1 MNINLNLGNLGLG
14 NLNTIVDNYY
24 RQNPEAAASS
34 GYTPPSRPI
43 VAPAPVAP
51 VAPKPTP
58 VAPKPTPVAPQ
69 PTPVAP
75 QPVVTPAPVAPAPP
89 TSAREEYLN
98 TLEQGADYNAINDVD
113 EVDDFYDNAFQDSFL
128 DPNVAF
134 GLEIGGEGG
143 GGSYMQP
150 EQLHSFTQVS
160 KDQYLAQGAPEYL
173 ATWDGRPAEDS
184 GTTAYRQIAI
194 TDAESTR
201 EAVSNYYGYD
211 VQASG
216 KESNIADFGGNYRE
230 HTNASQEK
238 ISEFQSLIQP
248 VMKEQVSYLQATE
261 GLSYQ
266 DALVEAYNRDP
277 MVQALYAKYDVT
289 PFRQTKDGS
298 TYLYDPFTFG
308 EIRTKEVKDTGLQDG
323 LKALA
328 IMGLTMGAGSALG
341 GFLATSTS
349 LSAPVANAV
358 GAAVASGTSTLA
370 QGGDLGDIA
379 TSAILAGAGGYG
391 KGLEQVAE
399 ATTAIASQT
408 GSLTAQADQA
418 WQAVDRFNNVVRNTE
433 FAVNVAKGDY
443 LGGIVGRYGRGV
455 TEKALDSL
463 GLDSA
468 TLKNSYGIQQNDMVE
483 GLVKMQSSLA
493 KGKSFEES
501 LQKGFQK
508 YLTEGGTL
516 GLDIDTPEFIE
527 KIGDVVKVAG
537 SAFDDYVL
545 QPIKEA
551 LPDSFVD
558 VDIDLPSVNVP
569 SAAALEDAI
578 KAGGSA
584 TEDVVRAAASVV
596 DQPIQRA
603 GDVIAAGGQAVK
615 EASEEVYENI
625 PSVPTPEFEPFEGLG
640 TDLNLNID
648 GPDLS
653 SIDVDVPSVRFEL
666 PKLKGLEIG
675 EVTDSLFGDY
685 TKKYTEQELLQRRK
699 FRGYAAP
706 QGMFK
711 V

>member
-43 VAPAPVAP
+43 VAPAPVA
-51 VAPKPTP
+51 
-58 VAPKPTPVAPQ
+58 PVAPQ

-134 GLEIGGEGG
+134 GLEIGGEDG

-150 EQLHSFTQVS
+150 EQIQSFTQVS

-238 ISEFQSLIQP
+238 ISEFQSIIQP
-248 VMKEQVSYLQATE
+248 VLKEQVSYLQATE

-266 DALVEAYNRDP
+266 DALVEAYSRDP

-341 GFLATSTS
+341 GYLATSTS

-379 TSAILAGAGGYG
+379 TSAILAGAGGYA

-443 LGGIVGRYGRGV
+443 LGGIVGRFGRGV

-558 VDIDLPSVNVP
+558 VDIDLPSANVP

-578 KAGGSA
+578 RAGGSA
-584 TEDVVRAAASVV
+584 TEDVVRAGAAVV

-603 GDVIAAGGQAVK
+603 GGVIAAGGQAVK
-615 EASEEVYENI
+615 EGFEEVYENI
-625 PSVPTPEFEPFEGLG
+625 PVPEFEPFEGLG

>member
-1 MNINLNLGNLGLG
+1 MNINLNLGNLGL
-14 NLNTIVDNYY
+14 DNIDEVVAKYY
-24 RQNPEAAASS
+24 AENPEAAVSS
-34 GYTPPSRPI
+34 GYTPPPSK
-43 VAPAPVAP
+43 PVAP
-51 VAPKPTP
+51 RPTTIAPRPTP
-58 VAPKPTPVAPQ
+58 VAPTPTD
-69 PTPVAP
+69 
-75 QPVVTPAPVAPAPP
+75 APAPTGDTFGFTGAP
-89 TSAREEYLN
+89 ARQAYLDV
-98 TLEQGADYNAINDVD
+98 LEQGADYASINDVD
-113 EVDDFYDNAFQDSFL
+113 RVDDFYDNAFQSAFL

-134 GLEIGGEGG
+134 GLEIGGEDG

-150 EQLHSFTQVS
+150 EQIQSFTQVS

-194 TDAESTR
+194 TNAESTR

-216 KESNIADFGGNYRE
+216 KESNIADFGGTYSE

-463 GLDSA
+463 GLDPA
-468 TLKNSYGIQQNDMVE
+468 TLKDSYGIQQDDMVE

-508 YLTEGGTL
+508 YLTEGGSL

-584 TEDVVRAAASVV
+584 TEDVVRAGAAVV

-615 EASEEVYENI
+615 EASEALYENI
-625 PSVPTPEFEPFEGLG
+625 PSVPTPEFEPFGDLG
-640 TDLNLNID
+640 TDLNFNVD

-653 SIDVDVPSVRFEL
+653 SIDVDLPSVRFEL
-666 PKLKGLEIG
+666 PKLKGLGAG

-685 TKKYTEQELLQRRK
+685 TKKYTEQGLLQRRK
-699 FRGYAAP
+699 FRGYTAP

>member
-1 MNINLNLGNLGLG
+1 MNINLDLSNIGNINDL
-14 NLNTIVDNYY
+14 VDKYY
-24 RQNPEAAASS
+24 QENPEEAASS
-34 GYTPPSRPI
+34 GYTPIAPI
-43 VAPAPVAP
+43 APVAP
-51 VAPKPTP
+51 VAPVVPKPKPAPTP
-58 VAPKPTPVAPQ
+58 VSAA
-69 PTPVAP
+69 
-75 QPVVTPAPVAPAPP
+75 PVVTPAPVAPTPA
-89 TSAREEYLN
+89 TSARETYLN
-98 TLEQGADYNAINDVD
+98 TLEQGADYDAIGDID
-113 EVDDFYDNAFQDSFL
+113 EVDDFYDTAFQDAFL
-128 DPNVAF
+128 DPDVAF
-134 GLEIGGEGG
+134 GLEIGGEDG
-143 GGSYMQP
+143 GGSYMSQ
-150 EQLHSFTQVS
+150 EQLQPFTRVS

-194 TDAESTR
+194 TDADSTR

-216 KESNIADFGGNYRE
+216 RESNIADFGGNYTE
-230 HTNASQEK
+230 HTNASQEQ

-248 VMKEQVSYLQATE
+248 VMKEQLAYLQATE

-298 TYLYDPFTFG
+298 TYLYDPMTFG

-328 IMGLTMGAGSALG
+328 IMAITAGAGSALG
-341 GFLATSTS
+341 GWLASSTS

-358 GAAVASGTSTLA
+358 GAAVASGASAAA

-379 TSAILAGAGGYG
+379 KSAILAGAGGYG
-391 KGLEQVAE
+391 RGLEQVAE
-399 ATTAIASQT
+399 ASEALASS
-408 GSLTAQADQA
+408 GLFGDIVAAEKAAAD
-418 WQAVDRFNNVVRNTE
+418 VVRFNNVVRNVE
-433 FAVNVAKGDY
+433 FAANVAKGDY
-443 LGGIVGRYGRGV
+443 LGGIVGRFGRAT
-455 TEKALDSL
+455 TEKALTSL
-463 GLDSA
+463 GLDEE
-468 TLKNSYGIQQNDMVE
+468 TLKNTYGIQQDDMVE

-493 KGKSFEES
+493 KGKSFEDS

-516 GLDIDTPEFIE
+516 GLDVNTPEFIE

-558 VDIDLPSVNVP
+558 VDIDLPSANLP
-569 SAAALEDAI
+569 SAAAVEDVVRTV
-578 KAGGSA
+578 GSA
-584 TEDVVRAAASVV
+584 TEDTARAAAQVV

-603 GDVIAAGGQAVK
+603 GAVIAAGGQAVK
-615 EASEEVYENI
+615 EASEALYE
-625 PSVPTPEFEPFEGLG
+625 SVPTPEFESFGDLG
-640 TDLNLNID
+640 TDLNLDID

-653 SIDVDVPSVRFEL
+653 SIDVDLPSVRFEM

>member
-1 MNINLNLGNLGLG
+1 MNINLDLSNIGNINDL
-14 NLNTIVDNYY
+14 VDKYY
-24 RQNPEAAASS
+24 QENPEEAASS
-34 GYTPPSRPI
+34 GYTPIAPI
-43 VAPAPVAP
+43 APVAP
-51 VAPKPTP
+51 VAPVVPKPKPAPTP
-58 VAPKPTPVAPQ
+58 VSAA
-69 PTPVAP
+69 
-75 QPVVTPAPVAPAPP
+75 PVVTPAPVAPTPA
-89 TSAREEYLN
+89 TSARETYLN
-98 TLEQGADYNAINDVD
+98 TLEQGADYDAIGDID
-113 EVDDFYDNAFQDSFL
+113 EVDDFYDTAFQDAFL
-128 DPNVAF
+128 DPDVAF
-134 GLEIGGEGG
+134 GLEIGGEDG
-143 GGSYMQP
+143 GGSYMSQ
-150 EQLHSFTQVS
+150 EQLQPFTRVS

-194 TDAESTR
+194 TDADSTR

-216 KESNIADFGGNYRE
+216 RESNIADFGGNYTE
-230 HTNASQEK
+230 HTNASQEQ

-248 VMKEQVSYLQATE
+248 VMKEQLAYLQATE

-298 TYLYDPFTFG
+298 TYLYDPMTFG

-328 IMGLTMGAGSALG
+328 IMAITAGAGSALG
-341 GFLATSTS
+341 GWLASSTS

-358 GAAVASGTSTLA
+358 GAAVASGASAAA

-379 TSAILAGAGGYG
+379 KSAILAGAGGYG

-399 ATTAIASQT
+399 ASEALASS
-408 GSLTAQADQA
+408 GLFGDIVAAEKAAAD
-418 WQAVDRFNNVVRNTE
+418 VVRFNNVVRNVE
-433 FAVNVAKGDY
+433 FAANVAKGDY
-443 LGGIVGRYGRGV
+443 LGGIVGRFGRAT
-455 TEKALDSL
+455 TEKALTSL
-463 GLDSA
+463 GLDEE
-468 TLKNSYGIQQNDMVE
+468 TLKNTYGIQQDDMVE

-493 KGKSFEES
+493 KGKSFEDS

-516 GLDIDTPEFIE
+516 GLDVNTPEFIE

-545 QPIKEA
+545 QPIKNA

-558 VDIDLPSVNVP
+558 VDIDLPSANLP

-584 TEDVVRAAASVV
+584 AEDVVRAGASVV

-603 GDVIAAGGQAVK
+603 GAVIAAGGQAVK
-615 EASEEVYENI
+615 EASEALYESV
-625 PSVPTPEFEPFEGLG
+625 PSVPTPEFEPFGDLG
-640 TDLNLNID
+640 TDLNLDID

-653 SIDVDVPSVRFEL
+653 SIDVDLPSVRFEM

>member
-1 MNINLNLGNLGLG
+1 
-14 NLNTIVDNYY
+14 
-24 RQNPEAAASS
+24 
-34 GYTPPSRPI
+34 
-43 VAPAPVAP
+43 
-51 VAPKPTP
+51 
-58 VAPKPTPVAPQ
+58 
-69 PTPVAP
+69 
-75 QPVVTPAPVAPAPP
+75 
-89 TSAREEYLN
+89 
-98 TLEQGADYNAINDVD
+98 
-113 EVDDFYDNAFQDSFL
+113 
-128 DPNVAF
+128 
-134 GLEIGGEGG
+134 
-143 GGSYMQP
+143 
-150 EQLHSFTQVS
+150 
-160 KDQYLAQGAPEYL
+160 
-173 ATWDGRPAEDS
+173 
-184 GTTAYRQIAI
+184 
-194 TDAESTR
+194 
-201 EAVSNYYGYD
+201 
-211 VQASG
+211 
-216 KESNIADFGGNYRE
+216 
-230 HTNASQEK
+230 
-238 ISEFQSLIQP
+238 
-248 VMKEQVSYLQATE
+248 MKEQVSYLQATE

-289 PFRQTKDGS
+289 PFRQTDDGS

-408 GSLTAQADQA
+408 GSLTAQAEQA

-443 LGGIVGRYGRGV
+443 LGGIVGRFGRGV

-468 TLKNSYGIQQNDMVE
+468 TLKDSYGIQQNDMVE

-527 KIGDVVKVAG
+527 RIGEVIQAAG

-558 VDIDLPSVNVP
+558 VDIDLPSADVP
-569 SAAALEDAI
+569 SLAAVEDVVRTV
-578 KAGGSA
+578 GSA
-584 TEDVVRAAASVV
+584 TEDTARAAAQVV

-615 EASEEVYENI
+615 EGAEALYENI
-625 PSVPTPEFEPFEGLG
+625 PSVPTPEFEPFGDLG
-640 TDLNLNID
+640 TDLNFNVE
-648 GPDLS
+648 GPDLP
-653 SIDVDVPSVRFEL
+653 SIDVDLPSVRFEM
-666 PKLKGLEIG
+666 PKLKGLEVG

-699 FRGYAAP
+699 FRGYSAP

>member
-1 MNINLNLGNLGLG
+1 MESYIDLGDIDA
-14 NLNTIVDNYY
+14 IVDEELRRRN
-24 RQNPEAAASS
+24 N
-34 GYTPPSRPI
+34 
-43 VAPAPVAP
+43 PVAP
-51 VAPKPTP
+51 VAPVVPAPTP
-58 VAPKPTPVAPQ
+58 VVPS
-69 PTPVAP
+69 
-75 QPVVTPAPVAPAPP
+75 PVVTPAPIIPTPT
-89 TSAREEYLN
+89 TSARETYLN
-98 TLEQGADYNAINDVD
+98 TLEQGADYDAIGDID
-113 EVDDFYDNAFQDSFL
+113 EVDDFYDTAFQDAFL
-128 DPNVAF
+128 DPAIAF

-143 GGSYMQP
+143 QGGVGFTQ
-150 EQLHSFTQVS
+150 EQLPTFTQVS
-160 KDQYLAQGAPEYL
+160 KDQYLTQGAPEYL

-194 TDAESTR
+194 TDADSTR

-216 KESNIADFGGNYRE
+216 RESNIADFGGNYTE
-230 HTNASQEK
+230 HTNASQEQ

-248 VMKEQVSYLQATE
+248 VMKEQLAYLQATE

-298 TYLYDPFTFG
+298 TYLYDPMTFG

-328 IMGLTMGAGSALG
+328 VMAITAGAGSALG
-341 GFLATSTS
+341 GWLASSTS

-358 GAAVASGTSTLA
+358 GAAVASGASTAA

-379 TSAILAGAGGYG
+379 KSAILAGAGGYG

-399 ATTAIASQT
+399 ASEALASS
-408 GSLTAQADQA
+408 GLFGDIVAAEKAAAD
-418 WQAVDRFNNVVRNTE
+418 VVRFNNVVRNVE
-433 FAVNVAKGDY
+433 FAANVAKGDY
-443 LGGIVGRYGRGV
+443 LGGVVGRFGRGV
-455 TEKALDSL
+455 TEKALTSL
-463 GLDSA
+463 GLDEE
-468 TLKNSYGIQQNDMVE
+468 TLKNTYGIQQDDMVE

-493 KGKSFEES
+493 KGKSFEDS

-516 GLDIDTPEFIE
+516 GLDVNTPEFIE

-545 QPIKEA
+545 QPIKNA

-558 VDIDLPSVNVP
+558 VDIDLPSANLP
-569 SAAALEDAI
+569 SVAAVEDALR
-578 KAGGSA
+578 AGGSA
-584 TEDVVRAAASVV
+584 AEDVVRAGASVV
-596 DQPIQRA
+596 DQPIQRV

-615 EASEEVYENI
+615 EGSEALYENL
-625 PSVPTPEFEPFEGLG
+625 PDVTVPEFEPFGDLG
-640 TDLNLNID
+640 VDVA
-648 GPDLS
+648 
-653 SIDVDVPSVRFEL
+653 SIDLPSIDLPSIDLPSIDLPSFDM
-666 PKLKGLEIG
+666 PKLKGLEVG

-711 V
+711 I

>member
-1 MNINLNLGNLGLG
+1 
-14 NLNTIVDNYY
+14 
-24 RQNPEAAASS
+24 
-34 GYTPPSRPI
+34 
-43 VAPAPVAP
+43 
-51 VAPKPTP
+51 
-58 VAPKPTPVAPQ
+58 
-69 PTPVAP
+69 
-75 QPVVTPAPVAPAPP
+75 
-89 TSAREEYLN
+89 
-98 TLEQGADYNAINDVD
+98 
-113 EVDDFYDNAFQDSFL
+113 
-128 DPNVAF
+128 
-134 GLEIGGEGG
+134 
-143 GGSYMQP
+143 
-150 EQLHSFTQVS
+150 
-160 KDQYLAQGAPEYL
+160 
-173 ATWDGRPAEDS
+173 
-184 GTTAYRQIAI
+184 
-194 TDAESTR
+194 
-201 EAVSNYYGYD
+201 
-211 VQASG
+211 
-216 KESNIADFGGNYRE
+216 
-230 HTNASQEK
+230 
-238 ISEFQSLIQP
+238 
-248 VMKEQVSYLQATE
+248 
-261 GLSYQ
+261 
-266 DALVEAYNRDP
+266 

-289 PFRQTKDGS
+289 PFRQTDDGS

-468 TLKNSYGIQQNDMVE
+468 TLKDSYGIQKDDMVE

-527 KIGDVVKVAG
+527 RIGEVIQAAG

-578 KAGGSA
+578 RAG
-584 TEDVVRAAASVV
+584 AAVV

-603 GDVIAAGGQAVK
+603 GAVIAAGGQAVK
-615 EASEEVYENI
+615 EASEALYESI
-625 PSVPTPEFEPFEGLG
+625 PSAPLPEFEPFEGLG
-640 TDLNLNID
+640 TGLNLDID

>member
-51 VAPKPTP
+51 VAPQ
-58 VAPKPTPVAPQ
+58 PTPVAPQ

-134 GLEIGGEGG
+134 GLEIGGEDG

-150 EQLHSFTQVS
+150 EQIQSFTQVS

-238 ISEFQSLIQP
+238 ISEFQSIIQP
-248 VMKEQVSYLQATE
+248 VLKEQVSYLQATE

-266 DALVEAYNRDP
+266 DALVEAYSRDP

-341 GFLATSTS
+341 GYLATSTS

-379 TSAILAGAGGYG
+379 TSAILAGAGGYA

-443 LGGIVGRYGRGV
+443 LGGIVGRFGRGV

-578 KAGGSA
+578 RAGGSA
-584 TEDVVRAAASVV
+584 TEDVVRAGAAVV

-603 GDVIAAGGQAVK
+603 GGVIAAGGQAVK
-615 EASEEVYENI
+615 EGFEEVYENI
-625 PSVPTPEFEPFEGLG
+625 PVPEFEPFEGLG

-666 PKLKGLEIG
+666 PKLKGLGAG

-685 TKKYTEQELLQRRK
+685 TKKYTEQGLLQRRK

>member
-1 MNINLNLGNLGLG
+1 VNINLDLSNIG
-14 NLNTIVDNYY
+14 NLNALVDKYY
-24 RQNPEAAASS
+24 QENPEAAASS
-34 GYTPPSRPI
+34 GYTP
-43 VAPAPVAP
+43 VAPAVPVVPKPAP
-51 VAPKPTP
+51 VVPKPTPAALKPTPAAPKPTP
-58 VAPKPTPVAPQ
+58 VA
-69 PTPVAP
+69 
-75 QPVVTPAPVAPAPP
+75 PVVTPAPVAPTTP
-89 TSAREEYLN
+89 TSAREQYLN
-98 TLEQGADYNAINDVD
+98 TLEQGADYAAINDVD

-128 DPNVAF
+128 DPDVAF
-134 GLEIGGEGG
+134 GLEIGGEDG
-143 GGSYMQP
+143 GGSYMSQ
-150 EQLHSFTQVS
+150 EQLQPFTQVS

-248 VMKEQVSYLQATE
+248 VMKEQLAYLQATE

-266 DALVEAYNRDP
+266 DALVEAYSRDP

-298 TYLYDPFTFG
+298 TYLYDPMTFG

-341 GFLATSTS
+341 GWLASSTS

-358 GAAVASGTSTLA
+358 GAAVVSGTSTLA

-408 GSLTAQADQA
+408 GSLTAQAEQA

-443 LGGIVGRYGRGV
+443 LGGIVGRFGRGV

-468 TLKNSYGIQQNDMVE
+468 TLKNSYGIQQDDMVE

-527 KIGDVVKVAG
+527 RIGEVIQAAG

-558 VDIDLPSVNVP
+558 VDIDLPSANVP
-569 SAAALEDAI
+569 SLAAVEDVVRTV
-578 KAGGSA
+578 GSA
-584 TEDVVRAAASVV
+584 TEDTARAAAQVV

-615 EASEEVYENI
+615 EGAEALYENI
-625 PSVPTPEFEPFEGLG
+625 PSIPTPEFEPFGDLG
-640 TDLNLNID
+640 VDVASVDL
-648 GPDLS
+648 P
-653 SIDVDVPSVRFEL
+653 SIDLPSIDLPSFDLPSFEM

-685 TKKYTEQELLQRRK
+685 TKKYTDQELLQRRK